1 MTITRGQVPLR
12 KRPLAEERDKNKGD
26 FSYRD
31 VMHCYCS
38 CTFNLVVKDKIVFRV
53 A

>member
-1 MTITRGQVPLR
+1 MTIARGQVSVR
-12 KRPLAEERDKNKGD
+12 KRPLAQERDKIKGD
-26 FSYRD
+26 VSYRD
-31 VMHCYCS
+31 VVHCYCS